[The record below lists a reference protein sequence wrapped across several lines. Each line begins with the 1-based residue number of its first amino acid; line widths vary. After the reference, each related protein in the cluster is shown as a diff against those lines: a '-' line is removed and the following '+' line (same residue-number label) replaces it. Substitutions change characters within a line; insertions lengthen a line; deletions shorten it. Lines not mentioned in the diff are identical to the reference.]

1 MKKTVI
7 AILTISMVLIMSGCV
22 YSNNYDKNGNEMN
35 KEQVDKV
42 IAETKDTIIRKENS
56 DDLKANN
63 LYSPFSAQ
71 KTDSD
76 YQIKGTIYLS
86 SERDLVNVQAN
97 SEAEITLAGR
107 LKKTEGEIKLLYEDT
122 DGNTTT
128 LIDSEDNYEKT

>member
-1 MKKTVI
+1 MGWQSCPFLVTPKELQTVFEPFN
-7 AILTISMVLIMSGCV
+7 LDVYKRQLI
-22 YSNNYDKNGNEMN
+22 YQE
-35 KEQVDKV
+35 
-42 IAETKDTIIRKENS
+42 ENS

-97 SEAEITLAGR
+97 SEAEITLAGK
-107 LKKTEGEIKLLYEDT
+107 LKKQREKSNFYMKIRMEILPH
-122 DGNTTT
+122 
-128 LIDSEDNYEKT
+128 

>member
-7 AILTISMVLIMSGCV
+7 AILTIGIVLLMSGCV
-22 YSNNYDKNGNEMN
+22 CSNNYDKNGNEMN

-42 IAETKDTIIRKENS
+42 IAETKDNIEREIEDTMIRRENS
-56 DDLKANN
+56 EDLKADN

-71 KTDSD
+71 KMDSD

-97 SEAEITLAGR
+97 SEAEITLVGK
-107 LKKTEGEIKLLYEDT
+107 LKKERVKSNFYMKTRMEILPH
-122 DGNTTT
+122 
-128 LIDSEDNYEKT
+128 